1 MILFKNARIFDGKS
15 FSEGMDEVLI
25 SDGRVEQ
32 VGKEISSPEAEMIDL
47 EGKILSPGFV
57 DLHCHMRDPGFEWRE
72 DIDTASQAAARGG
85 FTTAVAMPNTDPAI
99 DNDALV
105 RYIIEKGKKA
115 GFARI
120 LPAGTV
126 SKGREGKELA
136 EMGKMASAG
145 CVLFTDD
152 GSPVASSRLFRTA
165 LLYSRDLGVRIMEH
179 PEETSISRGGHVNEG
194 RCSSLSGL
202 KGIPATSEEIG
213 VFRAISLCRETG
225 VPVHVTHLSTRK
237 ALTLVREA
245 KRNNL
250 PVTCDVTPHHL
261 CFSEERVLETGFDS
275 CFKVNPPLRSLD
287 DVESL
292 WEALSDG
299 TVDAI
304 ATDHAPWHMD
314 EKDLPFP
321 EAPFGIASLECAFA
335 AVFDKWKQREKPL
348 LLEHL
353 LTLLTH
359 GPASIL
365 PESWNSLGTL
375 RPGTK
380 ADLVVLDTE
389 LELRVS
395 VAGWKSKARLTP
407 WEGTTLAGWPV
418 MTFVEGRLVFD
429 RSRE

>member
-15 FSEGMDEVLI
+15 LADGIGEVLV
-25 SDGRVEQ
+25 SDGRIEQ
-32 VGKEISSPEAEMIDL
+32 IGTEIASPEAETVDL
-47 EGKILSPGFV
+47 GGKILSPGFI

-72 DIDTASQAAARGG
+72 DIESASRAAARGG

-105 RYIIEKGKKA
+105 RYVIEKGRKA
-115 GFARI
+115 GFSRI

-126 SKGREGKELA
+126 SKKREGKELA

-179 PEETSISRGGHVNEG
+179 PEELSISKGGHVNEG

-202 KGIPATSEEIG
+202 KGIPASSEEIG
-213 VFRAISLCRETG
+213 VFRALSLSRETG

-237 ALTLVREA
+237 AIALVREA
-245 KRNNL
+245 KSENL

-261 CFSEERVLETGFDS
+261 CLSEELVLESGFDS
-275 CFKVNPPLRSLD
+275 CFKVNPPLRSQVD
-287 DVESL
+287 IESL

-335 AVFDKWKQREKPL
+335 ALCDAWRKRGKPITLARL
-348 LLEHL
+348 LAL
-353 LTLLTH
+353 LTS
-359 GPASIL
+359 GPASVL
-365 PESWNSLGTL
+365 PEAWNSLGTL
-375 RPGTK
+375 RPGAR
-380 ADLVVLDTE
+380 ADLVVVDTE
-389 LELRVS
+389 LVAQVS
-395 VAGWKSKARLTP
+395 VSGWKSKARLTP
-407 WEGTTLAGWPV
+407 WEGSTLTGWPV
-418 MTFVEGRLVFD
+418 MSFVDGRLVFD

>member
-179 PEETSISRGGHVNEG
+179 PEETSISRGGQVNEG

-237 ALTLVREA
+237 ALALVREA

-335 AVFDKWKQREKPL
+335 AVFDKWKQREKPF

-365 PESWNSLGTL
+365 PESWSSLGTL

>member
-1 MILFKNARIFDGKS
+1 MILFKNARIFDGKTLDD
-15 FSEGMDEVLI
+15 GLAEVLV
-25 SDGRVEQ
+25 SDGRIEQ
-32 VGKEISSPEAEMIDL
+32 VGPEISSPEAETIDL
-47 EGKILSPGFV
+47 GGKILSPGFI

-72 DIDTASQAAARGG
+72 DIESASRAAVRGG

-105 RYIIEKGKKA
+105 RYVIEKGRKA

-126 SKGREGKELA
+126 SKGREGRELA

-179 PEETSISRGGHVNEG
+179 PEELSISKGGQVNEG
-194 RCSSLSGL
+194 LCSSLSGL
-202 KGIPATSEEIG
+202 KGIPASSEEIG
-213 VFRAISLCRETG
+213 VFRALSLSRETG

-237 ALTLVREA
+237 AIALVREA
-245 KRNNL
+245 KSENL

-261 CFSEERVLETGFDS
+261 CLSEELVLESGFDS
-275 CFKVNPPLRSLD
+275 RFKVNPPLRSLD
-287 DVESL
+287 DNESL

-335 AVFDKWKQREKPL
+335 TLCDTWRKRGKPIALARL
-348 LLEHL
+348 LNL
-353 LTLLTH
+353 LTS
-359 GPASIL
+359 GPASVL
-365 PESWNSLGTL
+365 PEAWQGLGAL
-375 RPGTK
+375 RPGAR
-380 ADLVVLDTE
+380 ADLVVVDTE
-389 LELRVS
+389 LVAQVS
-395 VAGWKSKARLTP
+395 VSSWKSKARLTP
-407 WEGTTLAGWPV
+407 WEGSSLTGWPV
-418 MTFVEGRLVFD
+418 MSFVDGRLVFD